1 MSQDLDIRLNLLLFK
16 VGGVSFGCDADQVA
30 GITHLTGEDGGDL
43 FWFHEE
49 LGFSR
54 EVGYLAPATV
64 TVRTGGAGSYR
75 VIIDQ
80 MEDIAAFDVSSL
92 RLLPLLLEPFALQR
106 GIWGI
111 LQSNQRLFLLVDFRL
126 LLKNKHQKNRDTDTK
141 MEQGDAE

>member
-1 MSQDLDIRLNLLLFK
+1 MSQASDMRLNLLLFK
-16 VGGVSFGCDADQVA
+16 VGGVCFGCDSDQVA
-30 GITHLTGEDGGDL
+30 GVAHLTGDDGDDL

-49 LGFSR
+49 LGFPR
-54 EVGYLAPATV
+54 EVAYLAPATV
-64 TVRTGGAGSYR
+64 TVRTGGCPYR

-80 MEDIAAFDVSSL
+80 MEEIAEFDVSSL
-92 RLLPLLLEPFALQR
+92 RLLPLLLEPFALRR

-126 LLKNKHQKNRDTDTK
+126 LLKNKHQKSRDPATK